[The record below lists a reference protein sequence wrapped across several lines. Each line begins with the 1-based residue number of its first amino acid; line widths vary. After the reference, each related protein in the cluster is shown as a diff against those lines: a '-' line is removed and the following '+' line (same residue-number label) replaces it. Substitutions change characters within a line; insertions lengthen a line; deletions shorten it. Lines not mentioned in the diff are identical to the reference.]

1 MMYYDR
7 IDVSESI
14 DVFNSIVS
22 KQCVIC
28 PYRYFLDKGFKF
40 QSSAY
45 NCCQNVLMI
54 SIDHSSI
61 VILTIHCV
69 DYRCII
75 NGISKSEAIDL
86 LEYSD
91 LSKRSRSLQ
100 NMTVPCCV

>member
-1 MMYYDR
+1 
-7 IDVSESI
+7 
-14 DVFNSIVS
+14 
-22 KQCVIC
+22 
-28 PYRYFLDKGFKF
+28 
-40 QSSAY
+40 
-45 NCCQNVLMI
+45 MI